1 MLLEENSSDE
11 SPAAL
16 ATQLSEEP
24 GRSISRDN
32 KSLRGDWLL
41 VGLPPALPRH
51 QNYYYWGPRG
61 LYRRMHVGCE
71 LTFGYGTV
79 DLESGHVSRCAYLSM
94 ARWFLG
100 RVAPKIA

>member
-1 MLLEENSSDE
+1 
-11 SPAAL
+11 
-16 ATQLSEEP
+16 
-24 GRSISRDN
+24 
-32 KSLRGDWLL
+32 
-41 VGLPPALPRH
+41 
-51 QNYYYWGPRG
+51 
-61 LYRRMHVGCE
+61 MHVGCE

>member
-1 MLLEENSSDE
+1 MLPEENSSDE
-11 SPAAL
+11 SQAAL

-24 GRSISRDN
+24 GRSLSRDN

-41 VGLPPALPRH
+41 VGPATGSFRAPELLLL
-51 QNYYYWGPRG
+51 GPRG